1 MIETKYTL
9 THVIDHTEPAD
20 PKWRQAARDHIE
32 KLAIPPWSLGQL
44 LVVAEQL
51 AGIQRTIRPNV
62 DKNRSSPWP
71 EITVWWPKGF
81 LPSLRR

>member
-32 KLAIPPWSLGQL
+32 KLAIPPLSL
-44 LVVAEQL
+44 
-51 AGIQRTIRPNV
+51 IHI
-62 DKNRSSPWP
+62 
-71 EITVWWPKGF
+71 
-81 LPSLRR
+81 